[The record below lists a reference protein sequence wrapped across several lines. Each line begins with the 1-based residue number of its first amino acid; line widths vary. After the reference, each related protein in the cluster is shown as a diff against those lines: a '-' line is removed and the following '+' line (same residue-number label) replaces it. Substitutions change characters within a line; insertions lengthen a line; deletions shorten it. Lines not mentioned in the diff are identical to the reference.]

1 MNCPNCQTPL
11 NIGALLATIHT
22 PAKAAASREN
32 GRKGGRP
39 KGSKTKK
46 KAK

>member
-1 MNCPNCQTPL
+1 MNCPNCNTPL
-11 NIGALLATIHT
+11 NIGSLLATIKT
-22 PAKAAASREN
+22 PAKSAASRAN

-39 KGSKTKK
+39 KGSKNKK

>member
-1 MNCPNCQTPL
+1 MAKQTKKSAAA
-11 NIGALLATIHT
+11 ALLGRIGGAVKS

-39 KGSKTKK
+39 RKG
-46 KAK
+46 AK